1 MRRIILPL
9 LLLVS
14 IAIAVWFRAGGP
26 GAGSRTADAPGPDAE
41 FDFEAQGVVM
51 RQMDANGRLQYE
63 VVANQVVQLPDGG
76 PVRASGLT
84 LRHDPPGTA
93 EGSKNRWVVTAA
105 EAELPA
111 QGEIL
116 TLSGQVRAQGI
127 PRGQDTSLELATE
140 EISFN
145 LSTQELY
152 AKGEVEVNQG
162 RNIIRG
168 RGRELRANATT
179 GELKVRYILD
189 ATLPL

>member
-1 MRRIILPL
+1 MKRIVLPL
-9 LLLVS
+9 LLLVT
-14 IAIAVWFRAGGP
+14 IAVAVWFRAGDTGP
-26 GAGSRTADAPGPDAE
+26 ETAEAPGTDAE

-51 RQMDANGRLQYE
+51 RQMGADGRLQYE
-63 VVANQVVQLPDGG
+63 VVANRIVQLPDGG

-93 EGSKNRWVVTAA
+93 EGSENRWVVTAA

-127 PRGQDTSLELATE
+127 PRGQNTPLELATE
-140 EISFN
+140 EITFN
-145 LSTQELY
+145 LSSQELY
-152 AKGEVEVNQG
+152 AKGDVEVNRG